1 MRPKYGVPR
10 WKSGSRRRTR
20 TSIGA
25 EILLVAISLVATVI
39 GIGGI
44 YPQVI
49 DPHWMQDAVGAHL
62 PRMTS
67 STSDTTLN
75 RSGIVA
81 AMASTPRGAANTG
94 QASVSAA
101 AKAPELSPTVAALE
115 PSAETATSAAPTLKP
130 DAEAKADPDP
140 AAPAAAKSGSKS
152 TEKRVAKKRVVR
164 VEHHRRGHSSY
175 VQYGAG
181 WGGWPGS
188 SSGL

>member
-10 WKSGSRRRTR
+10 WKSGSRRPTR

-25 EILLVAISLVATVI
+25 KILLVAISLVATVI

-49 DPHWMQDAVGAHL
+49 DPQWMQDAVGTHL
-62 PRMTS
+62 PK
-67 STSDTTLN
+67 TTPPTTGTN

-81 AMASTPRGAANTG
+81 AMAGPPRGAANTG
-94 QASVSAA
+94 QASVSAP
-101 AKAPELSPTVAALE
+101 AKAPELPPTAAALE

-130 DAEAKADPDP
+130 DAEVKADPDP
-140 AAPAAAKSGSKS
+140 AAPAAARSGSKS